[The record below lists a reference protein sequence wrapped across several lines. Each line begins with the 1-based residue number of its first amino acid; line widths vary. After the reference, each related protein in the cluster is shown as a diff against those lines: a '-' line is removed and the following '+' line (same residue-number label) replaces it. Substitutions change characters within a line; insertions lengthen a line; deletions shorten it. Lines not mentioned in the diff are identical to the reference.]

1 MKYKIFLA
9 WQSQNRTTSK
19 FIKAQLKKSV
29 ALLSERGYDIVLIER
44 PTQEDSGAP
53 NINSV
58 IWEQISD
65 SDVFIADISNIIQND
80 QTIISNPNV
89 MYELGIAEALLGA
102 HRTIL
107 LCDENTPVDKV
118 AFDINHNRISSIK
131 TSNTNLFIDLADWLE
146 SALIEADKE
155 RYIKTYCVETFLE
168 DLILITNYFY
178 CLSNIRSQIEKC
190 PEFPTLDTIRESLTT
205 EQYSSLFVNV
215 DFNNLICIMEDKL
228 QKLYAFSHKKLIWYV
243 INIIKVLKDY
253 QFILDNQKES
263 PWTQELKK
271 TANYIM
277 LDKKSF
283 FIKDVSDAIALKMS
297 VYLNSNVVIYG
308 DGTRLFATDK
318 RLFKNLELRYQN
330 ITLESGEEMTMV
342 NTKLFSL
349 KPELVET
356 FTQCI
361 YNIFHS
367 LEQFF
372 DYCNIEL
379 CLTDDV
385 GEYTGMIVFKNK

>member
-1 MKYKIFLA
+1 MKYKVFLA
-9 WQSQNRTTSK
+9 WQSQNRTTANY
-19 FIKAQLKKSV
+19 IKDQLKKSV
-29 ALLSERGYDIVLIER
+29 LRLSEKGYDVVLIER
-44 PTQEDSGAP
+44 PTQEESGSP
-53 NINSV
+53 NINAL
-58 IWEQISD
+58 IWEQITD
-65 SDVFIADISNIIQND
+65 SDVFVADISDVIQNGE
-80 QTIISNPNV
+80 TFISNPNV
-89 MYELGIAEALLGA
+89 MYELGIAETLLGA

-131 TSNTNLFIDLADWLE
+131 TSNKNLFIDLADWLE

-155 RYIKTYCVETFLE
+155 SYIKTYCVETFLE

-205 EQYSSLFVNV
+205 EQYSTLFVNV

-228 QKLYAFSHKKLIWYV
+228 QKLYAFSHKKLIWHI
-243 INIIKVLKDY
+243 INIIKALKDY

-263 PWTQELKK
+263 PWTQEQEKNAK
-271 TANYIM
+271 FIM

-283 FIKDVSDAIALKMS
+283 FIKDTSDAIALKRS
-297 VYLNSNVVIYG
+297 VYLNPNVVIYG

-318 RLFKNLELRYQN
+318 RLFKNLDLQYQN
-330 ITLESGEEMTMV
+330 ITLESGEKMTMI
-342 NTKLFSL
+342 NTNLFSL

-356 FTQCI
+356 FAQCT
-361 YNIFHS
+361 YNIFYS
-367 LEQFF
+367 LAQFF
-372 DYCNIEL
+372 NYCNIEL

>member
-1 MKYKIFLA
+1 MKYKVFLA

-131 TSNTNLFIDLADWLE
+131 TSNTNLFIVVL
-146 SALIEADKE
+146 
-155 RYIKTYCVETFLE
+155 
-168 DLILITNYFY
+168 
-178 CLSNIRSQIEKC
+178 
-190 PEFPTLDTIRESLTT
+190 
-205 EQYSSLFVNV
+205 
-215 DFNNLICIMEDKL
+215 
-228 QKLYAFSHKKLIWYV
+228 KLI
-243 INIIKVLKDY
+243 
-253 QFILDNQKES
+253 
-263 PWTQELKK
+263 
-271 TANYIM
+271 
-277 LDKKSF
+277 
-283 FIKDVSDAIALKMS
+283 
-297 VYLNSNVVIYG
+297 
-308 DGTRLFATDK
+308 
-318 RLFKNLELRYQN
+318 
-330 ITLESGEEMTMV
+330 
-342 NTKLFSL
+342 
-349 KPELVET
+349 
-356 FTQCI
+356 
-361 YNIFHS
+361 
-367 LEQFF
+367 
-372 DYCNIEL
+372 
-379 CLTDDV
+379 
-385 GEYTGMIVFKNK
+385 

>member
-1 MKYKIFLA
+1 MKYKVFLA
-9 WQSQNRTTSK
+9 WQSQNRTTAK

-65 SDVFIADISNIIQND
+65 SDVFIADISDIIQNG

-89 MYELGIAEALLGA
+89 MYELGIAEALLGT

-107 LCDENTPVDKV
+107 LCDEHTPVDEV
-118 AFDINHNRISSIK
+118 AFDINHNRISSIN
-131 TSNTNLFIDLADWLE
+131 TSNKKLFVNLSEWLE
-146 SALIEADKE
+146 SALIESDKE
-155 RYIKTYCVETFLE
+155 QYIKTYCVETFLE
-168 DLILITNYFY
+168 DLTLITNYFY

-205 EQYSSLFVNV
+205 EQYSNIFVNV

-228 QKLYAFSHKKLIWYV
+228 QKLYAFSHKKLIWHI
-243 INIIKVLKDY
+243 INIIKALKDY

-263 PWTQELKK
+263 PWTQEKEK
-271 TANYIM
+271 TAKYIM

-283 FIKDVSDAIALKMS
+283 FIKNTSDAIALKMS
-297 VYLNSNVVIYG
+297 LYLNPNVVIYG

-318 RLFKNLELRYQN
+318 RLFKNLDIKYQN
-330 ITLESGEEMTMV
+330 ITLKSGEKTTMISA
-342 NTKLFSL
+342 NLFSL
-349 KPELVET
+349 KSDLIET
-356 FTQCI
+356 FTHCI

-367 LEQFF
+367 LAHFF

-385 GEYTGMIVFKNK
+385 GEHTGIIVFQNK

>member
-1 MKYKIFLA
+1 MKYKVFLA
-9 WQSQNRTTSK
+9 WQSQNRTIANY
-19 FIKAQLKKSV
+19 IKNQLKKSV
-29 ALLSERGYDIVLIER
+29 LLLSEKGYDVVLIER
-44 PTQEDSGAP
+44 PTQENSGAP
-53 NINSV
+53 NINSL
-58 IWEQISD
+58 IWEQITD
-65 SDVFIADISNIIQND
+65 SDVFVADISDVIQNGE
-80 QTIISNPNV
+80 TFVSNPNV
-89 MYELGIAEALLGA
+89 MYELGIAETLLGA

-131 TSNTNLFIDLADWLE
+131 KSNKNLFIDLADWLE

-155 RYIKTYCVETFLE
+155 SYIKTYCVETFLE

-178 CLSNIRSQIEKC
+178 CLSNIRSQIEKH

-228 QKLYAFSHKKLIWYV
+228 QKLYAFSHKKLIWHI
-243 INIIKVLKDY
+243 INIIKALKDY
-253 QFILDNQKES
+253 QFILDNQKGS
-263 PWTQELKK
+263 PWTQEQEKNAK
-271 TANYIM
+271 YVM

-283 FIKDVSDAIALKMS
+283 FIKDTSDAIALKMS
-297 VYLNSNVVIYG
+297 VYLNPNVVIYG

-318 RLFKNLELRYQN
+318 RLFKDLDLQYQN
-330 ITLESGEEMTMV
+330 ITLESGEKMTMI
-342 NTKLFSL
+342 NTNIFSL

-356 FTQCI
+356 FAQCT

-367 LEQFF
+367 LAQFF
-372 DYCNIEL
+372 NYCNIEL